1 MADVIFD
8 CTQFLT
14 FESNESGDVLSL
26 ILPLVESINDFRV
39 LREGEVSERKMS
51 HLNEFLNRGTIELVN
66 QEFIGEFDEWFEFD
80 EIPQPIKRFGQ
91 TIKELI
97 ERNFIEQ
104 LTIILVRYAY
114 REKAADNIFVGDYL
128 VENIY
133 EGLYHASCFGN
144 SGNIVVI
151 RLRKS

>member
-1 MADVIFD
+1 MADVLFD

-14 FESNESGDVLSL
+14 LEASESGDGLSFL
-26 ILPLVESINDFRV
+26 LASLGRNEDFKILQDKEI
-39 LREGEVSERKMS
+39 SEKKLS
-51 HLNEFLNRGTIELVN
+51 HLNEFLNNFTVELVN

-80 EIPQPIKRFGQ
+80 EIPQPIKQFGQ
-91 TIKELI
+91 NIKELL
-97 ERNFIEQ
+97 ERKLIEQ

-114 REKAADNIFVGDYL
+114 DEKAADNIFVGDFR

-133 EGLYHASCFGN
+133 DGLYHASCLGN

-151 RLRKS
+151 RIRES